1 MNGLIA
7 LEICKTEKFDVDGEK
22 GMEGQAPQRKVLQA
36 SRMKLK
42 MSRIAMAMSRQIKL
56 KWIKIDT

>member
-22 GMEGQAPQRKVLQA
+22 GVEGQAPQ
-36 SRMKLK
+36 
-42 MSRIAMAMSRQIKL
+42 
-56 KWIKIDT
+56 